1 MDCRDFRKQHFAY
14 LDDTLPGDV
23 MSLAQCHLMKCDSCG
38 AHDTMVRR
46 SLMLVRNVKI
56 LEPSADFRRK
66 MQARLDEARCEKQQE
81 QLRLV
86 ERASSSPARVSSLQ
100 PVILSVFAAS
110 VLVVGT
116 IVWRDRTPAPEQTI
130 SMQAAPSVPTFQ
142 PVIDNPLDSVM
153 QPAITVTPAMMHA
166 MATGNP
172 MWPATYMVDEAPTQF
187 MNADF
192 TQVKAT
198 H

>member
-1 MDCRDFRKQHFAY
+1 MDCREFRKQHFAY

-23 MSLAQCHLMKCDSCG
+23 MSLAQQHIMKCDPCA

-46 SLMLVRNVKI
+46 SLMLVRNVKV
-56 LEPSADFRRK
+56 LEPSAEFRRK

-81 QLRLV
+81 KLRIV
-86 ERASSSPARVSSLQ
+86 ERASSPAVRVSSFQ
-100 PVILSVFAAS
+100 PVMLSVFAAS

-116 IVWRDRTPAPEQTI
+116 IVWRDRTPAPEQI
-130 SMQAAPSVPTFQ
+130 VSMQTSPPMPSFQ
-142 PVIDNPLDSVM
+142 PVINNPLDSVV
-153 QPAITVTPAMMHA
+153 QPEITVTPAMVHA

-172 MWPATYMVDEAPTQF
+172 MWPATFMVDEAPAQF

-192 TQVKAT
+192 TQVRAT
-198 H
+198 R